1 MCLVI
6 LFLQDIMYFE
16 QVVFFTHIPEKKVD
30 ILVRTNLKYTQTKCT
45 HFRPF
50 FLVVVYF
57 ASFLSKVATRFWVLA
72 GTTPLLFGRDPME
85 SWDWGRAGRAP
96 EHFFVRRLY
105 CSSDQSEVQKHPGC
119 SNEQK

>member
-50 FLVVVYF
+50 SLVVVY
-57 ASFLSKVATRFWVLA
+57 SHL
-72 GTTPLLFGRDPME
+72 PQQGRDTVLGLGGDH
-85 SWDWGRAGRAP
+85 SLAVWA
-96 EHFFVRRLY
+96 
-105 CSSDQSEVQKHPGC
+105 
-119 SNEQK
+119 